1 MSAPANREPRLNV
14 VLGGTLAA
22 QMVAC
27 LFWAGSAA
35 ERLSQLE
42 ARLDDSAELRV
53 RVARLEEGT
62 EHIQATLVRIE
73 TKIDAARDGQRGA
86 AR

>member
-1 MSAPANREPRLNV
+1 MSADREPRV
-14 VLGGTLAA
+14 SVILGGTLAA
-22 QMVAC
+22 QTVAA

-62 EHIQATLVRIE
+62 EHIQTTLVRIE
-73 TKIDAARDGQRGA
+73 TKIDAVRAGDAGGGR
-86 AR
+86 